1 MQNLDATLGYGQ
13 FILSGALATVE
24 LTIFSCVLALLMA
37 FLAGLALLSRYFGV
51 RVVARTYVEFFRG
64 TSIFVQ
70 LFAAYFVLPLAGISL
85 SPVQAGVLAIGLNGG
100 AYGAEIVRAGVQAIA
115 RDQTEATIALNLTRW
130 QAMQWVILP
139 QAVVVMLP
147 SFGNLAIEIMKSTAV
162 ASLVTVSEL
171 TFQAQMV
178 RSQTG
183 GTAMPYVLIL
193 VTYLVIA
200 SVLMAL
206 VRWLERRFSRGIAA
220 VGREAR

>member
-1 MQNLDATLGYGQ
+1 MQNLESTLGYTS
-13 FILSGALATVE
+13 FILTGALATIE
-24 LTIFSCVLALLMA
+24 LTVLSCALALLVA
-37 FLAGLALLSRYFGV
+37 FAAGLSLLSRHLWI
-51 RVVARTYVEFFRG
+51 RWASRIYVEFFRG

-100 AYGAEIVRAGVQAIA
+100 AYGAEVVRAAVQAVGP
-115 RDQTEATIALNLTRW
+115 DQLEATIALNLTRR
-130 QAMQWVILP
+130 QAMWWIVLP

-147 SFGNLAIEIMKSTAV
+147 SFGNLAIEIMKATAV

-183 GTAMPYVLIL
+183 ATAVPFILIF
-193 VTYLVIA
+193 VTYLAIA

-206 VRWLERRFSRGIAA
+206 VRWLERRFSRGVATRGA
-220 VGREAR
+220 